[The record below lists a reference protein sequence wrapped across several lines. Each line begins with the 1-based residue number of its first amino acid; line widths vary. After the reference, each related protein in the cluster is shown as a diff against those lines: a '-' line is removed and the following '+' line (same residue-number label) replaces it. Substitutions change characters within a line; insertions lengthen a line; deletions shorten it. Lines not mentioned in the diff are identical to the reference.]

1 VATQRRS
8 NPFLFASKNSTHHVT
23 FEQRQKFILAQK
35 KDSTDF
41 HPPGSEA
48 EALRAALRYLGYRSR
63 SEAEVRQYL
72 CRRGHA
78 PATAE
83 AAIERLRSLNYL
95 NDAAFARDWALTRA
109 QTRGFGPKRI
119 ELELSSKGIDQG
131 LIRESLRE
139 IFEQVDET
147 EQARRLLAKHFKG
160 GDLTEPRTLRRAAVF
175 LQRRGYSSNVV
186 SNLLRYS
193 LEDD

>member
-1 VATQRRS
+1 
-8 NPFLFASKNSTHHVT
+8 
-23 FEQRQKFILAQK
+23 
-35 KDSTDF
+35 
-41 HPPGSEA
+41 
-48 EALRAALRYLGYRSR
+48 
-63 SEAEVRQYL
+63 
-72 CRRGHA
+72 
-78 PATAE
+78 
-83 AAIERLRSLNYL
+83 
-95 NDAAFARDWALTRA
+95 
-109 QTRGFGPKRI
+109 
-119 ELELSSKGIDQG
+119 LELSSKGIDQG